1 MTQLERLMK
10 ESIDGLKAQVA
21 AEFWEEAHDRVKD
34 RMLELECE
42 VDSLRHRL
50 TELGAECDHYEAI
63 LERLRRPTAAVSQA
77 AASSFNVHES
87 LQRALTAAEY
97 EATHDPR

>member
-1 MTQLERLMK
+1 MTEIDRLQQAMV
-10 ESIDGLKAQVA
+10 EGLKAQVA
-21 AEFWEEAHDRVKD
+21 AQFWEEAHDRVKD
-34 RMLELECE
+34 RMLELEAE

-50 TELGAECDHYEAI
+50 TELGAECDHYEGI

-77 AASSFNVHES
+77 AASCFNVHES

-97 EATHDPR
+97 EATHEPS